1 MKIFLKSFVNFAYAL
16 HEIFIQ
22 RRIHASIEVNVGI
35 IQDEIRPF
43 LMAGLKKEKKRDF
56 MYRMYRRLA

>member
-1 MKIFLKSFVNFAYAL
+1 MNFAYAL

-22 RRIHASIEVNVGI
+22 RRIHTSIEVNVGI

-43 LMAGLKKEKKRDF
+43 LMVVLKKEKKREF